1 VPSSPRSPG
10 RLSPLGPARGRV
22 AATGRRA
29 ESGRPPV
36 MADVAQLAGVSHQT
50 VSRVLN
56 NHPNVR
62 ADTREKVLEAIRQ
75 LAYRPNAA
83 ARALVTRRTH
93 TLGVIS
99 IDSTL
104 YGPAM
109 MLDGI
114 ERAAQHG
121 YFVLI
126 ASLPALDRR
135 SMLDTVDRFLG
146 HSVEGLIVI
155 APQTSAV
162 AALSHVPSDLPL
174 VAVGCGTR
182 APLTSV
188 AVDNA
193 AGACTAT
200 RYLLDL
206 GHETVHHVAGPSSW
220 LDARERADGWRTA
233 LREAN
238 APEPEIISADWS
250 ARSGYEA
257 GQDLARRPEVTAVF
271 CSNDTIALGLIRALS
286 EAGRRVPED
295 VSVVGFDDVPEAGFY
310 LPPLTTVRQD
320 FSELGR
326 RALDA
331 LVERI
336 AHGGPGEH
344 LRVAPEFVVRAS
356 AAPPDGF
363 LLRQAGS

>member
-1 VPSSPRSPG
+1 MASSPNHPG
-10 RLSPLGPARGRV
+10 RAGAVPGRAR
-22 AATGRRA
+22 ATGAARRGA
-29 ESGRPPV
+29 SARPPV

-56 NHPNVR
+56 DHPNVR
-62 ADTREKVLEAIRQ
+62 PDTREKVLDAIQQ

-99 IDSTL
+99 TDSAL

-135 SMLDTVDRFLG
+135 SMTDTLDRFLG
-146 HSVEGLIVI
+146 HAVEGIIVI
-155 APQTSAV
+155 APNTAAV
-162 AALSHVPSDLPL
+162 TALSHVPPEMPL

-193 AGACTAT
+193 DGARTAT
-200 RYLLDL
+200 QYLLEL
-206 GHETVHHVAGPSSW
+206 GHTTVHHVSGPSNG
-220 LDARERADGWRTA
+220 LDARERVDGWRAA
-233 LREAN
+233 LRA
-238 APEPEIISADWS
+238 AGADEPEVLAGDWS
-250 ARSGYEA
+250 ARSGYET
-257 GQDLARRPEVTAVF
+257 GKKLARMADVTAVF
-271 CSNDTIALGLIRALS
+271 CANDAIALGLIRALN

-295 VSVVGFDDVPEAGFY
+295 VSVVGFDDMPEAGYF
-310 LPPLTTVRQD
+310 LPPLTTLRQD
-320 FSELGR
+320 FAEVGR
-326 RALDA
+326 RALGS
-331 LVERI
+331 LVDRI
-336 AHGGPGEH
+336 SGGSAGLH
-344 LRVAPEFVVRAS
+344 VRVPPELVVRAS
-356 AAPPDGF
+356 AAPPAGTV
-363 LLRQAGS
+363 LRQAAP